1 MLAPEVRGQFDEYM
15 DRIIAK
21 GATHGLMLVQ
31 TRSGERRVFEYY
43 NSLRTDGVQ
52 TPIVRGI
59 ARDITERRRAE
70 EALRESE
77 ERYRE
82 LFENAKDAIYV
93 HDLSG
98 RYVSVNRATEAL
110 SGYRREE
117 IIGRHF
123 SNFVAPTHLKNAREN
138 LCRKLDDARETAYEV
153 DIVTRDRRRVPVE
166 IVSRLIYEN
175 GIPVGIQGTARD
187 ITERRRAQEA
197 FRTFSQRL
205 IEVQEAERQH
215 IARELHDEIGQVLTA
230 VRINLVSVQS
240 SCQTDACR
248 PQVDESI
255 AIVDEALSRVREL
268 SLELRPSLLDDLG
281 LASAL
286 RWYVDRYAQRTGIV
300 AEVVNGFEGNG
311 RLPRDLET
319 VCFRIAQEALTN
331 VARHAQAKHVYVEL
345 RHRSR
350 KLLLTIRD
358 DGVGFN
364 AEQVMNNASSDS
376 ALGLRG
382 MRERA
387 HAVRGVIEINSTL
400 NAGTLVFASFPLNR
414 GN

>member
-1 MLAPEVRGQFDEYM
+1 MKHPPA
-15 DRIIAK
+15 A
-21 GATHGLMLVQ
+21 
-31 TRSGERRVFEYY
+31 RSLPRPGERRVFEYY

-197 FRTFSQRL
+197 FRDHKAQKRYRALLFDAVGKRQRVAAKPAFTL
-205 IEVQEAERQH
+205 SGG
-215 IARELHDEIGQVLTA
+215 LDSSSVLCSAADLAWTNCPNSKTA
-230 VRINLVSVQS
+230 VI
-240 SCQTDACR
+240 R
-248 PQVDESI
+248 PNK
-255 AIVDEALSRVREL
+255 A
-268 SLELRPSLLDDLG
+268 
-281 LASAL
+281 
-286 RWYVDRYAQRTGIV
+286 
-300 AEVVNGFEGNG
+300 
-311 RLPRDLET
+311 
-319 VCFRIAQEALTN
+319 
-331 VARHAQAKHVYVEL
+331 
-345 RHRSR
+345 
-350 KLLLTIRD
+350 
-358 DGVGFN
+358 
-364 AEQVMNNASSDS
+364 
-376 ALGLRG
+376 
-382 MRERA
+382 
-387 HAVRGVIEINSTL
+387 
-400 NAGTLVFASFPLNR
+400 
-414 GN
+414 